1 MKADV
6 RFVKNKKSK
15 VKAFVSLT
23 LELGDTDLTVNGC
36 KVIEGHKGELWV
48 AFPTS
53 SYEKDGETMYSNIVY
68 VHDEDA
74 YDDMCAFILEEYD
87 KAVEGGDKAT
97 KSRKGG
103 ARR

>member
-1 MKADV
+1 MKAEV
-6 RFVKNKKSK
+6 RLVKNKESK
-15 VKAFVSLT
+15 VKAFVTLT
-23 LELGDTDLTVNGC
+23 LELGDTDLSINGC
-36 KVIEGHKGELWV
+36 KVIEADKGELWV
-48 AFPTS
+48 AFPTLY
-53 SYEKDGETMYSNIVY
+53 YEKDGERKYSNVVY

-87 KAVEGGDKAT
+87 KAVKGGDKAT

>member
-6 RFVKNKKSK
+6 RLVKNKESK

-23 LELGDTDLTVNGC
+23 LELGDTDLSINGC
-36 KVIEGHKGELWV
+36 KVIDGADGLWV
-48 AFPTS
+48 AFPTTP
-53 SYEKDGETMYSNIVY
+53 YEKDGETKYSNIVY

-74 YDDMCAFILEEYD
+74 FDDMCAFIIEEYN
-87 KAVEGGDKAT
+87 KAVDGGK

-103 ARR
+103 AQR